1 MIRDKIHILFEQL
14 PEVFGIDKEIIKDPH
29 FEDRWFF
36 VPKDEFID
44 DRDNE
49 SYVGRSIDAPPG
61 NDFKNLIDLRETFSE
76 HSTTYTPWDLKDAH
90 PPTDAL
96 GFYLPFHYG
105 YPKWW
110 GIYLIYEGCVGLGVL
125 IKDSDRSGKISTE
138 QAFNAAS
145 NFIYHHEYYHHRI
158 ESFATRLEMTHRKP
172 IFIDGIKR
180 NKEKYKNS
188 IDHIEET
195 LANTYAYLKIKD
207 EYKRKKGKNEIL
219 LGLRSF
225 MERQPIEYRESLNYL
240 STKKF
245 KDLETDLFE
254 RYHLEIYPNKDDHLW
269 DGIWNVAGGFSRGIG
284 NIKSHVKYMIE
295 RDSTYA
301 ERNKLQLK

>member
-76 HSTTYTPWDLKDAH
+76 HSTTYTPWDFKDAH

-105 YPKWW
+105 HDK
-110 GIYLIYEGCVGLGVL
+110 
-125 IKDSDRSGKISTE
+125 
-138 QAFNAAS
+138 
-145 NFIYHHEYYHHRI
+145 
-158 ESFATRLEMTHRKP
+158 
-172 IFIDGIKR
+172 
-180 NKEKYKNS
+180 
-188 IDHIEET
+188 
-195 LANTYAYLKIKD
+195 
-207 EYKRKKGKNEIL
+207 
-219 LGLRSF
+219 
-225 MERQPIEYRESLNYL
+225 SL
-240 STKKF
+240 
-245 KDLETDLFE
+245 
-254 RYHLEIYPNKDDHLW
+254 
-269 DGIWNVAGGFSRGIG
+269 
-284 NIKSHVKYMIE
+284 
-295 RDSTYA
+295 
-301 ERNKLQLK
+301 